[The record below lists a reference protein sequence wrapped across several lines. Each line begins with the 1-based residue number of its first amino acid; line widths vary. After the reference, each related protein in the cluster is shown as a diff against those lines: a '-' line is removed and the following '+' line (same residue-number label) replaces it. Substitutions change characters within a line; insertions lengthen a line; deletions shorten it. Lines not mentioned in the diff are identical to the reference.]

1 MNKKYLMKGM
11 AALAL
16 LAGFSSC
23 VKDVDGSSSGINEE
37 QKAKENA
44 ELQLGFMI
52 PDGQT
57 WDMASQ
63 VEAKVTVN
71 GDFGTDY
78 TVTIFENNPL
88 LTGSGVVLDKT
99 TVKSG
104 NTATLNFSCPNS
116 ATILFASIKD
126 AKGYT
131 YVKPVSVENNKITAV
146 FGDAASASRSL
157 RAASSTNS
165 HVNIP
170 TCTVTNDYVQSFLTD
185 AKEPTDANVV
195 DNYDNGYYSEGS
207 GGNYGGFNW
216 KNDAGAYLGGW
227 WTISNEDAAWFEAN
241 CRELAN
247 WSNWNTND
255 ADGIRAYYNLFYEVY
270 NKCQETG
277 RDWMSVYTWPNLP
290 SEGEYIPDND
300 YVTKFKITGT
310 WDKGISVLAS
320 EAPYSRTV
328 YVSGKWTLPAGEQR
342 VGGGAVIVIVEGG
355 EIVIP
360 EGSQLNFVNQAR
372 LVNAGGKISGGG
384 TINVTNGNEA
394 GEEGYNS
401 GTISVGKFNQNFGTF
416 FNYGTFSG
424 TELNGGAGTST
435 FVNHGHMYVSGAP
448 KGSATANLQIRNNC
462 WFEATGEM
470 AGKLIE
476 NAAGAYFKAGA
487 LDLSS
492 SEGGEGVGTYIAMDT
507 NSSMVITGTVKLNG
521 TLIYGP
527 ESGESAYME
536 FDNISFLNVGEVYPI
551 NGNLNLY
558 VGSFVGGNGDAERF
572 EASWNRNL
580 AGGDGKPQ
588 VVGKA
593 AFNTAP
599 TDPSDCAPGFT
610 PNIPVVVNE
619 EKKVYTYAFEDQT
632 LNTDYD
638 LNDVVLKVNYHVT
651 ETNEETGEV
660 VYDKTQLDVQLVAA
674 GATYEIKAKIGDNYL
689 FEGQEIH
696 LAMGQNK
703 GVMINTGGSASGVAP
718 AECTVDVP
726 AGWNGE
732 FEELPVSIEVSTTN
746 KTYAFPN
753 DDIYPHVVMI
763 PVDWAWPIERV
774 NIKDA
779 YPGTADAETITN
791 TYKATYT
798 NKETNELVEGQFTME
813 YPENSFAAWATS
825 AAADRVG
832 DRNGWYNHPLS
843 GKTMKNN

>member
-104 NTATLNFSCPNS
+104 NNATLNFSCPNS
-116 ATILFASIKD
+116 ASILFASIKD

-195 DNYDNGYYSEGS
+195 DNYDNSRYETNWDVVNAIAWDGSEEDMLRRWFTNNGTNNGMS
-207 GGNYGGFNW
+207 W
-216 KNDAGAYLGGW
+216 EE
-227 WTISNEDAAWFEAN
+227 TIAWA
-241 CRELAN
+241 LAN
-247 WSNWNTND
+247 RPNWIKKIND
-255 ADGIRAYYNLFYEVY
+255 EN
-270 NKCQETG
+270 
-277 RDWMSVYTWPNLP
+277 
-290 SEGEYIPDND
+290 

-310 WDKGISVLAS
+310 WDKLIGVLPTEEKDGDA
-320 EAPYSRTV
+320 RTV
-328 YVSGKWTLPAGEQR
+328 YVSGTWTIPAGEEQR

-372 LVNAGGKISGGG
+372 LVNAGGTISGAG
-384 TINVTNGNEA
+384 TINVTNGNNP

-401 GTISVGKFNQNFGTF
+401 GTISIGKFNQNFGTF
-416 FNYGTFSG
+416 FNYGTFANYA

-435 FVNHGHMYVSGAP
+435 FVNHGHMYIKGAP
-448 KGSATANLQIRNNC
+448 KGSSSANMQIKNAC
-462 WFEATGEM
+462 WFEASGEV
-470 AGKLIE
+470 ACKLIE
-476 NAAGAYFKAGA
+476 NASGAYFKAGA

-492 SEGGEGVGTYIAMDT
+492 SEGGEGIGTYIAMDT
-507 NSSMVITGTVKLNG
+507 NSSMVITGAVKLNS

-580 AGGDGKPQ
+580 ADGDGKPQ

-674 GATYEIKAKIGDNYL
+674 GATYEIKAKIGDAYL
-689 FEGQEIH
+689 FGGKEIH
-696 LAMGQNK
+696 QAMRQNK
-703 GVMINTGGSASGVAP
+703 GVMINTGGTGGNSVSGITP
-718 AECTVDVP
+718 AECTVAVP
-726 AGWNGE
+726 EGWNGE
-732 FEELPVSIEVSTTN
+732 FAELPVSIEVSTTN

-779 YPGTADAETITN
+779 YPGTADANDIENSYT
-791 TYKATYT
+791 ATYT
-798 NKETNELVEGQFTME
+798 NKETNELVEGSFTMTFK
-813 YPENSFAAWATS
+813 ENSFAAWATS

-832 DRNGWYNHPLS
+832 DRNGWYNYPS
-843 GKTMKNN
+843 SAKTMKNN